1 VPEKTTRGAETQL
14 RVHSGDTVVLGGLR
28 RDKASDSVSK
38 VPVLGDLPL
47 IGQVFRSPKKD
58 SRQSDLMIFLTATI
72 VGEKTHPEAEALEQ
86 VEQDIYDQLR
96 TEKKDTWGRLSD
108 KLSDGENEIV
118 VAIGQG
124 GNIHSEGEP
133 FTVEQIKALFT
144 TLGADS
150 MKVIVL
156 RAHPRAPQRVVD
168 AVHDAAIGAGLKVE
182 LDDTASPLVP
192 TGKPGA

>member
-47 IGQVFRSPKKD
+47 VGQVFRSPKKE
-58 SRQSDLMIFLTATI
+58 SKQSDLMIFLTATI
-72 VGEKTHPEAEALEQ
+72 VGEKTHPEAQALEQ
-86 VEQDIYDQLR
+86 AEQDIFDQLR
-96 TEKKDTWGRLSD
+96 SEKKDTWGRLSD
-108 KLSDGENEIV
+108 KLSGGDNEIV

-133 FTVEQIKALFT
+133 FTFSQIEALFT

-150 MKVIVL
+150 MKVIVI
-156 RAHPRAPQRVVD
+156 RAHPRAPEKVVN

-182 LDDTASPLVP
+182 VDATSSPLVP
-192 TGKPGA
+192 TTKPGT